1 MNTIQDYMFQR
12 LVEAHGETH
21 GNQPHGLTQLL
32 LWHTSQLE
40 RFWLHLQQLEP
51 DARVNVLLDVVFQ
64 MRVE

>member
-1 MNTIQDYMFQR
+1 MWDR
-12 LVEAHGETH
+12 LVEVH

-40 RFWLHLQQLEP
+40 QFWLHLQLLDPE
-51 DARVNVLLDVVFQ
+51 ARVNVLLDVVFQ